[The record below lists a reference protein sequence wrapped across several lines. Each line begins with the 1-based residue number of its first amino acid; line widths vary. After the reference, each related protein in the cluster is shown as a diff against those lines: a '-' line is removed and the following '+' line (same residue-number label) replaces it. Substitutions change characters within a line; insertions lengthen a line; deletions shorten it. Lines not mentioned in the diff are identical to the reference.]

1 MPARHPLCYRSR
13 MIAAVLALAASLV
26 WGTSDFAA
34 GYMGRR
40 TTVWA
45 VVLLTQ
51 FAGLAATGAM
61 VLALGHPFPPPAGWV
76 PGMLAGLSGLVA
88 VVSFYTALSIGVMS
102 LVASISSTGI
112 MVPVLVGLVRGE
124 RPSLIQYTGM
134 ALAVCG
140 VVLASREPRRDKG
153 AGTPG
158 EEDDGFVATGPA
170 GPLVAPPH
178 DLPHEDGPAAA
189 REPVQSSCDRPPEA
203 PQDAGAPPHSG
214 APPAPATAAAARPS
228 ARFAAVFRPRSA
240 TTLSFVLALVAAV
253 AIGASYVG
261 MDAAADYDSYWGVFL
276 MRATSSPL
284 VLLTFLIVRPTLG
297 VSPRHVLPIL
307 LVGIGDTTANTL
319 FAVASTYGYLSV
331 VSVLGYLYPVVTV
344 LLAHVVLHERLAPVQ
359 RVAAGA
365 ALAGAI
371 MVAA

>member
-1 MPARHPLCYRSR
+1 
-13 MIAAVLALAASLV
+13 MIAAVLALTASLV

-51 FAGLAATGAM
+51 FAGLAATGAV

-124 RPSLIQYTGM
+124 RPSVIQYAGM
-134 ALAVCG
+134 TLAVCG
-140 VVLASREPRRDKG
+140 VVLASREPRRDT
-153 AGTPG
+153 ATGTHG
-158 EEDDGFVATGPA
+158 EEDDAFVATGPA

-178 DLPHEDGPAAA
+178 QVSHEDGPLAAGG
-189 REPVQSSCDRPPEA
+189 PVQSSCDRS
-203 PQDAGAPPHSG
+203 PQAPPDSEASSDIRTPPDIG
-214 APPAPATAAAARPS
+214 APPALVTAAAARPS
-228 ARFAAVFRPRSA
+228 RRFATIFRPRSA

-371 MVAA
+371 MVAV

>member
-1 MPARHPLCYRSR
+1 

-40 TTVWA
+40 TTVWG

-51 FAGLAATGAM
+51 IAGLTATAVV
-61 VLALGHPFPPPAGWV
+61 VLVLGHPFPPAAGWV

-124 RPSLIQYTGM
+124 RPSLIQYAGM

-140 VVLASREPRRDKG
+140 VVLASREPRRNTLTGPQGD
-153 AGTPG
+153 
-158 EEDDGFVATGPA
+158 EDDVIVATGPA
-170 GPLVAPPH
+170 GALVAPH
-178 DLPHEDGPAAA
+178 HELPPEDGPAA
-189 REPVQSSCDRPPEA
+189 ELSPTCGGSL
-203 PQDAGAPPHSG
+203 
-214 APPAPATAAAARPS
+214 AARP
-228 ARFAAVFRPRSA
+228 AAAVPTATRPSRLRAAIFRPRSA

-319 FAVASTYGYLSV
+319 FAVASTHGYLSV

-344 LLAHVVLHERLAPVQ
+344 LLAHIVLHERLAPVQ

-371 MVAA
+371 MVAV

>member
-1 MPARHPLCYRSR
+1 

-40 TTVWA
+40 TTVWG

-51 FAGLAATGAM
+51 LAGLTATGAV

-112 MVPVLVGLVRGE
+112 MVPVLVGLARGE
-124 RPSLIQYTGM
+124 RPSVIQYAGM
-134 ALAVCG
+134 ALAVGG
-140 VVLASREPRRDKG
+140 VVLASREPPRDTI
-153 AGTPG
+153 AGPPD
-158 EEDDGFVATGPA
+158 DDGFVATGPA
-170 GPLVAPPH
+170 GPLVAPSH
-178 DLPHEDGPAAA
+178 GLPHEERPAAA
-189 REPVQSSCDRPPEA
+189 DPAPSPSGRGLEA
-203 PQDAGAPPHSG
+203 PPGSG
-214 APPAPATAAAARPS
+214 ASAALDAAAAAGRPS
-228 ARFAAVFRPRSA
+228 GLRAAVFRPRPA

-344 LLAHVVLHERLAPVQ
+344 LLAHVVLHERLAPLQ
-359 RVAAGA
+359 KAAAGA